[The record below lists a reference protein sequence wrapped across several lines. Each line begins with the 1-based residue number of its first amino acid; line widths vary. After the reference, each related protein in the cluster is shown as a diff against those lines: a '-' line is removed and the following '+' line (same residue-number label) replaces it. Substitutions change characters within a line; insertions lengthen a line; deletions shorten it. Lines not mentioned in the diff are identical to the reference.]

1 MNVHHESKG
10 LLERSW
16 SHDLDDRNG
25 SLESSLPIY
34 GIVSSRPVFGLIDT
48 CIRKHRTYKERSQ
61 EKTIRVSMRR
71 KAKKE
76 RKFSKEKRRRRR
88 SEIEEYAWRDV
99 YEIDN
104 AGVGGIIAKS
114 GYLCGWMH
122 LRAFEQD
129 RRNESGTEHQLK
141 RQTHSRH
148 KTDLNSKGRDNTD
161 NCCSSLSP
169 PRDERKILFLIS
181 VN

>member
-25 SLESSLPIY
+25 SLESGLPIY

-104 AGVGGIIAKS
+104 ARVELLRSQDTCAVGCTS
-114 GYLCGWMH
+114 GRSSEIDETKVARNTSLK
-122 LRAFEQD
+122 D
-129 RRNESGTEHQLK
+129 RHTRGTK
-141 RQTHSRH
+141 PT
-148 KTDLNSKGRDNTD
+148 
-161 NCCSSLSP
+161 
-169 PRDERKILFLIS
+169 
-181 VN
+181 